1 MTGEMAAAVPFSS
14 EMTVLR
20 VPCVECVYCC
30 EREGVAWPVV
40 DAGARR
46 ESVWGRT
53 LLSGVMVRLRA
64 GSDPGFLFYRAS
76 GGARACLAYGVCG
89 VSDVFR
95 PSVCAA
101 VGASWGW
108 VGRGWEGRGRAV
120 VCGAERPKNPFPFP
134 SRRFKG
140 GIQQTYNP
148 AKRSYFKVFY

>member
-1 MTGEMAAAVPFSS
+1 MGFLGAPAVRA
-14 EMTVLR
+14 VL
-20 VPCVECVYCC
+20 CVECVYCC

-76 GGARACLAYGVCG
+76 GGARACLACGVCG

-101 VGASWGW
+101 VGASWNW
-108 VGRGWEGRGRAV
+108 VGRGGKVRGRA
-120 VCGAERPKNPFPFP
+120 
-134 SRRFKG
+134 
-140 GIQQTYNP
+140 
-148 AKRSYFKVFY
+148 

>member
-1 MTGEMAAAVPFSS
+1 MGVWGAPAVSA
-14 EMTVLR
+14 

-64 GSDPGFLFYRAS
+64 GSDPGLLFYRAS
-76 GGARACLAYGVCG
+76 GGARACLAHGVCG

-101 VGASWGW
+101 VVRPGVGLGA
-108 VGRGWEGRGRAV
+108 VG
-120 VCGAERPKNPFPFP
+120 
-134 SRRFKG
+134 KG
-140 GIQQTYNP
+140 GDARRCAGAQWW
-148 AKRSYFKVFY
+148 S